1 MKKVTISIL
10 MGLIMLG
17 SAFAGSPRKVLVVS
31 KTEYPRLAREMR
43 VSGAVKLEAVV
54 LPTGKIKELK
64 VLGGHPLLAE
74 SAQKSAMKWQFEPAS
89 TETVE
94 TITVNFNLD
103 Q

>member
-1 MKKVTISIL
+1 VKKATISIL
-10 MGLIMLG
+10 MGLILLG
-17 SAFAGSPRKVLVVS
+17 SAFAGNPRKVLVVA

-43 VSGAVKLEAVV
+43 VSGTVKLEAVV
-54 LPTGKIKELK
+54 MPTGKVKELK

-74 SAQKSAMKWQFEPAS
+74 SAQKSAMNWQFEPAAS
-89 TETVE
+89 ETVE